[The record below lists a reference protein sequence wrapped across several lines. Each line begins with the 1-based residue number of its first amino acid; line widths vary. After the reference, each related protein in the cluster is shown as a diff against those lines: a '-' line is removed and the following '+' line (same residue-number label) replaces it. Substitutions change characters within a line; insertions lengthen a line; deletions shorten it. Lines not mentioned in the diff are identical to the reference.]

1 MEWVVTTG
9 KTVEEAIDAALDQL
23 GVDEADAEFDILE
36 EPRQGLFGRQRGEA
50 RVRARVRPTAPRPK
64 LDRRDR
70 RRRGRDDRDAKSRD
84 ASGSAVATVASPA
97 GRPSSG
103 SPTVEP
109 PSGSAPAG
117 DGGPQV
123 ETGRA
128 DGDPAGGAGRP
139 RRRRS
144 RRRPGDRSGSDAG
157 RDELNVDDEEMSE
170 AVMDEHSL
178 VEQGDEAK
186 KFLAGLLEQ
195 FGLTA
200 TVSVVEVEEDTVEV
214 RVEGNDLGLLIGPR
228 GQTLAAVQDLART
241 VVQRHTPSRNG
252 RLVVDV
258 AGYRQRRRDAL
269 ERFTRQVA
277 QDVVSSGIQRVLEPM
292 SAADRKIVHDTANQ
306 IPGVHTTSEGE
317 DPRRRVVILPGPASA

>member
-9 KTVEEAIDAALDQL
+9 RTVEEAIDAALDQL

-70 RRRGRDDRDAKSRD
+70 RRRSRDDRDGKTRD
-84 ASGSAVATVASPA
+84 TSTVATVASSPGRPASGRVAGGQPPGQPAASGESAEPAEAGDNDGEPA
-97 GRPSSG
+97 GN
-103 SPTVEP
+103 
-109 PSGSAPAG
+109 
-117 DGGPQV
+117 
-123 ETGRA
+123 GRS
-128 DGDPAGGAGRP
+128 

-144 RRRPGDRSGSDAG
+144 RRRPGDRPEGDAARRG
-157 RDELNVDDEEMSE
+157 GNDDDEEMSE
-170 AVMDEHSL
+170 PVMEEHSL
-178 VEQGDEAK
+178 AEQGEEAK

-241 VVQRHTPSRNG
+241 VVQRHSPSRNG

-258 AGYRQRRRDAL
+258 AGYRQRRREAL

-277 QDVVSSGIQRVLEPM
+277 QDVVSSGIQRALEPM
-292 SAADRKIVHDTANQ
+292 TAADRKVVHDTANQ
-306 IPGVHTTSEGE
+306 IPGVHTISEGE